1 MTIKYGNF
9 AFTPQY
15 CDICGRK
22 FIFERY
28 STRYKEIGIGHES
41 FEFPVCKKC
50 TDSLKDEEKANE

>member
-1 MTIKYGNF
+1 MTIRYGNF
-9 AFTPQY
+9 ALTPQY

-28 STRYKEIGIGHES
+28 STRYKEMGIGHES

-50 TDSLKDEEKANE
+50 TDKRIRELLEA

>member
-9 AFTPQY
+9 AFTPQ
-15 CDICGRK
+15 CCNICGRT

-28 STRYKEIGIGHES
+28 STRYREVGIGHES

-50 TDSLKDEEKANE
+50 TDKRIKELLET